1 MPVLEKGNFSKT
13 KIMAQESQ
21 LENQIRLY
29 AEKRGVLTYKFT
41 SPGNAK
47 VPDRILI
54 NESTVFLEV
63 KAPGK
68 LPDDGQQEEIFRIN
82 KVGGYATW
90 CDNITDAKE
99 LIDIMTDFDGWTML
113 EEFISVQNEVMTS

>member
-1 MPVLEKGNFSKT
+1 
-13 KIMAQESQ
+13 MAAESQ
-21 LENQIRLY
+21 LENLIRLY

-63 KAPGK
+63 KAPGE

-82 KVGGYATW
+82 AVGGYATW
-90 CDNITDAKE
+90 VDNLTDAKE
-99 LIDIMTDFDGWTML
+99 LIDIMADYECKTML
-113 EEFISVQNEVMTS
+113 KEFISVQNEIYEA